1 MHSLAV
7 APELLAQLCADRL
20 AAGAG
25 TVEFE
30 VIDRQPGAKRPI
42 AGKNSPPASI
52 LSETKDGQR
61 LRADAGAVLLWLIR
75 SEQVSVRCS
84 RKTE

>member
-1 MHSLAV
+1 MTLAV
-7 APELLAQLCADRL
+7 APEILAQLCADRL

-30 VIDRQPGAKRPI
+30 VNDQQEGTKRLI
-42 AGKNSPPASI
+42 AGKSSPPASVI
-52 LSETKDGQR
+52 GETKKGQR

-75 SEQVSVRCS
+75 SEQVSVVCS
-84 RKTE
+84 RKGS